1 VRESAPHVTRVAVLR
16 AATTPLFGGIAS
28 ALGLELRPIGLRDAD
43 EIERGITAF
52 VREGDGGLIVTASG
66 PAIVHRTL
74 IVALAARHK
83 MPAVYFQRF
92 FVNDGGLLSYGIDS
106 VHEHRLAATYV
117 DRVLNGEKPADLP
130 VQGSI
135 KYELRI
141 NLKTAKTLG
150 LEVLPTLLARADEVI
165 E

>member
-1 VRESAPHVTRVAVLR
+1 MRPHRKASACSR
-16 AATTPLFGGIAS
+16 LFGGIAS

-117 DRVLNGEKPADLP
+117 DRVLKGEKPADLP
-130 VQGSI
+130 VQASI
-135 KYELRI
+135 KYELLI

-150 LEVLPTLLARADEVI
+150 LDVPPTLLARADEVI